1 MIHKDVAL
9 CIYGKRTESDMKRTK
24 LAVAVMVLGMSQ
36 ATLADDTQTIES
48 ESSSGT
54 YWGVGIGSVLGAVIA
69 GPPGAAIGAAL
80 GGGAGWTHDLDSEL
94 TLSEAEREQQLIE
107 LEQARIE
114 RDKSQTQLYQAQSTV
129 AELKRSNALQAARL
143 ADLFAED
150 KSYEI
155 EPPRLLKGLTE
166 NYAQEVYF
174 KNGESDVPD
183 YAMERLSRLSMFLK
197 DHPKLSV
204 TLTGYT
210 DQVGPAEANLSLAQQ
225 RVDGVREQLIAGGV
239 DASRIQLN
247 ALGES
252 TPTVKA
258 GDVANYV
265 LDRRVSIVLGLE
277 RPTEMPVAS
286 LSSGLFKEKSDRLF
300 DGKAASLLE
309 SAEDRSQ

>member
-1 MIHKDVAL
+1 
-9 CIYGKRTESDMKRTK
+9 MKRTK

-36 ATLADDTQTIES
+36 VTLAENTHEVENES
-48 ESSSGT
+48 ASGT

-80 GGGAGWTHDLDSEL
+80 GGGAGWTHELDSEL
-94 TLSEAEREQQLIE
+94 RLSEAEREQQLMA

-114 RDKSQTQLYQAQSTV
+114 RDKSQAQLHKAHSTV

-174 KNGESDVPD
+174 KNGESQVPD
-183 YAMERLSRLSMFLK
+183 YALERLSRLSMFLK
-197 DHPKLSV
+197 YHPKLSV

-210 DQVGPAEANLSLAQQ
+210 DQIGPAEANLNLAQQ
-225 RVDGVREQLIAGGV
+225 RVDGVREQLISGGV
-239 DASRIQLN
+239 EASRIQLN

-252 TPTVKA
+252 SPTVKA

-265 LDRRVSIVLGLE
+265 LDRRVSIVLGIE
-277 RPTEMPVAS
+277 TPAEMPVAS
-286 LSSGLFKEKSDRLF
+286 LSAGLFNEKPDGLF
-300 DGKAASLLE
+300 DGKGTDAIE
-309 SAEDRSQ
+309 SIEEISQ